1 MKNTPTDK
9 EKDNE
14 KQRAEELM
22 KRDMPKGGA
31 SQPSKPSTEEG
42 KEEVYRPEE
51 NVDNQKTG
59 TTTPHHGNIYDD
71 EKELPGWQLTK
82 DKAEHKKHINEATD
96 KAKNPRRN
104 G

>member
-9 EKDNE
+9 EKANE
-14 KQRAEELM
+14 KQRAEELI
-22 KRDMPKGGA
+22 KRDMPKGSP
-31 SQPSKPSTEEG
+31 SQPSRPSPEDA

-51 NVDNQKTG
+51 NVDNQKAG
-59 TTTPHHGNIYDD
+59 TTTPHHGNVHDD

-82 DKAEHKKHINEATD
+82 DKAEHKKHINEATE